1 VAIVTN
7 PATDLGVRTI
17 AKLIA
22 ATRRPKVRPHRIC
35 AWCSKLLY
43 SDGRAREGTRLHP
56 SAAHDRGVSSGI
68 CRTCLNRELRH
79 YRTLAREIKPEWI
92 FGSDDA
98 SGDLMEARA

>member
-1 VAIVTN
+1 VTTATHI
-7 PATDLGVRTI
+7 ATDTGVRTI
-17 AKLIA
+17 ARLIT
-22 ATRRPKVRPHRIC
+22 ATRRPKVRSHRVC
-35 AWCSKLLY
+35 AWCGKLIY
-43 SDGRAREGTRLHP
+43 RDGRAREGTRLHP

>member
-1 VAIVTN
+1 VVTADI
-7 PATDLGVRTI
+7 ATDLGVRTL

-22 ATRRPKVRPHRIC
+22 ATRRPKVRLHRIC

-68 CRTCLNRELRH
+68 CRACLDREMRR
-79 YRTLAREIKPEWI
+79 YRTIAREIRPEWI